1 MILVVMGSNEDTA
14 EAVVKEFMSVLPT
27 QCRRL
32 YANHFPTADQRSAYL
47 SRALTDA
54 AYRSETITLIPQIQ
68 SSSELDMLRIR
79 GAYVIHVYG
88 ALSSAHSTIQI
99 ARHDYIVKRTSSIK
113 PVPSHVMSVEEVMS
127 DLQFR
132 RRKSRR
138 EAVA

>member
-1 MILVVMGSNEDTA
+1 MILVVMGSNEDIA
-14 EAVVKEFMSVLPT
+14 ELVVREFMSAFPT

-47 SRALTDA
+47 NRALTDA
-54 AYRSETITLIPQIQ
+54 AYSSETVTLIPQIQ
-68 SSSELDMLRIR
+68 SNSELDMLRMR
-79 GAYVIHVYG
+79 GAYVMHTYG

-99 ARHDYIVKRTSSIK
+99 AHHDYIVKRPESIK
-113 PVPSHVMSVEEVMS
+113 PAPSHVMSVAEVMS

-138 EAVA
+138 EAAA